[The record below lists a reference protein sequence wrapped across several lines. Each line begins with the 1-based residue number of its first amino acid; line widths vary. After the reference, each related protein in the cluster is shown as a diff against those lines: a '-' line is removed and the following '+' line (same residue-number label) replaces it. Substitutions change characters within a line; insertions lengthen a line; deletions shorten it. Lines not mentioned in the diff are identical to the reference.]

1 MAAVWSDGRFDAA
14 RHAGVALSTSHDGG
28 VTWSA
33 PARVNRTPTNVTAFL
48 PSVAYAPDGTL
59 GVSYDDFRNRAVGA
73 PALTTDVW
81 LATCPPGC
89 AADGDW
95 RETHLAGPFD
105 AAKAPDSGGPFLGD
119 YQGLAGSG
127 PGRFRAFFVTTD
139 PGRPDDPTNVF
150 TTVAP

>member
-1 MAAVWSDGRFDAA
+1 VNLVG
-14 RHAGVALSTSHDGG
+14 AGPGQPH
-28 VTWSA
+28 
-33 PARVNRTPTNVTAFL
+33 PTNVTAFL

-89 AADGDW
+89 TSDGDW

-119 YQGLAGSG
+119 YQGLAGAG
-127 PGRFRAFFVTTD
+127 PGRFRAFIVTTD
-139 PGRPDDPTNVF
+139 PGAPTTPTNVF
-150 TTVAP
+150 TVVAPDGLPVGREID